1 MWLRKIFLLGALGLC
16 PTLSYAITCTFS
28 GGSNVNFGTVTPM
41 VAATYNTSMTFN
53 YSCTKGLLETLAG
66 ANMCINIGAST
77 STSQINPRTMATTGT
92 PSSSL
97 NYQLYQ
103 GSVNGTVWGSQY
115 VAGSSPVIIN
125 LGLLSALVPT
135 TGSLTVYGQLLTP
148 QTTAAP
154 GSYTD
159 NFTAVNA
166 SATYNVGLLVPPA
179 GCGTTAGPTF
189 SFIVMASITKQCNVT
204 TNGNISLGPVNNRA
218 VNTTSSNTFS
228 VNCTNTTP
236 YTVGLSPSNNNTAG
250 SGVMVA
256 SAPNADQVGYQL
268 SSTPGPNGTVWGST
282 TLNSIAGTGTGS
294 ATSYTVY
301 ATVPNANYTP
311 GDYADTVTVNVTY

>member
-1 MWLRKIFLLGALGLC
+1 MRLRNLFLLGVLGLC

-28 GGSNVNFGTVTPM
+28 GGSNVNFGPVAPM
-41 VAATYNTSMTFN
+41 VAATNNTSMTFN
-53 YSCTKGLLETLAG
+53 YSCTKGVLETLAG
-66 ANMCINIGAST
+66 VNMCVNIGAST
-77 STSQINPRTMATTGT
+77 STSQINPRSMAKTVT
-92 PSSSL
+92 PASSL
-97 NYQLYQ
+97 NYKLYQ
-103 GSVNGTVWGSQY
+103 GSVNGTVCGSQY

-125 LGLLSALVPT
+125 LGLLSAIIPT
-135 TGSLTVYGQLLTP
+135 TGSLTVYGQLITP

-154 GSYTD
+154 GSYAD
-159 NFTAVNA
+159 NFTAINA

-189 SFIVMASITKQCNVT
+189 SFIVMATITKQCNVT

-218 VNTTSSNTFS
+218 VNTTSSNTLS

-236 YTVGLSPSNNNTAG
+236 YTVGLSPSNNSTVG

-256 SAPNADQVGYQL
+256 SAPNTDQVAYQL

-282 TLNSIAGTGTGS
+282 ALNSVAGTGTGS

-301 ATVPNANYTP
+301 ATVPNANHIP
-311 GDYADTVTVNVTY
+311 GNYADTVTVNVTY